1 MSNSVADLY
10 ARCTDDPEGHC
21 RETTVYDAIHA
32 KISPRSEVLRLL
44 PHRERRMV
52 GAWCFVDLYG
62 PRAVPADDGDAMHVA
77 PHPHTGLQTV
87 SWLVAGEVTHR
98 DSLGTTA
105 QVVPGRAAV
114 MTAGDGI
121 AHGEDVVPPAPGSA
135 DGVLHGAQ
143 LWVALPDG
151 ERHRA
156 RGFVLHEPAPFLE
169 ADGVLARV
177 FVGSLGGVTAGAEG
191 LTPLVGAELT
201 PHGGEGP
208 GRLPLEPAYEH
219 VLVPLFGS
227 ATVEGTSVAHGQAM
241 YLGVDRSTLELELTP
256 DARVL
261 LLGGEPFA
269 EEIVMWW
276 NFVARSHDEIDRAR
290 SQWNAGGD
298 DRFGEVAHYPTD
310 ERLAAPPLPNVRL
323 QPRGR
328 VSARSSP

>member
-1 MSNSVADLY
+1 M
-10 ARCTDDPEGHC
+10 
-21 RETTVYDAIHA
+21 
-32 KISPRSEVLRLL
+32 
-44 PHRERRMV
+44 
-52 GAWCFVDLYG
+52 
-62 PRAVPADDGDAMHVA
+62 
-77 PHPHTGLQTV
+77 
-87 SWLVAGEVTHR
+87 
-98 DSLGTTA
+98 
-105 QVVPGRAAV
+105 
-114 MTAGDGI
+114 
-121 AHGEDVVPPAPGSA
+121 
-135 DGVLHGAQ
+135 
-143 LWVALPDG
+143 
-151 ERHRA
+151 
-156 RGFVLHEPAPFLE
+156 
-169 ADGVLARV
+169 
-177 FVGSLGGVTAGAEG
+177 
-191 LTPLVGAELT
+191 GAELT

-219 VLVPLFGS
+219 VLVPLSGS